1 MSLFQYRATHA
12 SALMLASLILSGCGG
27 AEVDPGFA
35 VVPAQG
41 VVMQNGAPLP
51 NATISFIP
59 AQQLAPGYYGCGG
72 VTDAEGKFT
81 LTVGTQEGA
90 VPGSYK
96 VIVSKLTDKSG
107 NPLDTASLEEGMD
120 LEQLKMQG
128 QVKEAI
134 PPKFSNPNKSILAI
148 DIPNDGS
155 SDLKLEISS

>member
-1 MSLFQYRATHA
+1 MKSFRLHTI
-12 SALMLASLILSGCGG
+12 STVALTIAAFITSGCGE
-27 AEVDPGFA
+27 AEVDSGFA

-41 VVMQNGAPLP
+41 VVMQNGSPLP

-81 LTVGTQEGA
+81 LSVGTQEGA
-90 VPGSYK
+90 VAGSYK
-96 VIVSKLTDKSG
+96 VIVSKLTDKCG

-148 DIPNDGS
+148 DIPSDGS
-155 SDLKLEISS
+155 SELKLEISS